1 MNKFI
6 TLLILCLSFLTA
18 SGTETSRPRL
28 LLTKEG
34 VREIKAQ
41 LGRNPLTDAAFAKA
55 KAVADAAVAGPV
67 EVPVPQD
74 VGGGY
79 THEKHKQNYT
89 DMYNAGVV
97 YQITGDKK

>member
-41 LGRNPLTDAAFAKA
+41 LGATRSPTPPSQKRRPSPMRLSQ
-55 KAVADAAVAGPV
+55 VR
-67 EVPVPQD
+67 
-74 VGGGY
+74 
-79 THEKHKQNYT
+79 
-89 DMYNAGVV
+89 
-97 YQITGDKK
+97 

>member
-6 TLLILCLSFLTA
+6 TLLLLCLSFLTA

-28 LLTKEG
+28 LLTKKG

-55 KAVADAAVAGPV
+55 KAFSYFTYKVSRYVMAS
-67 EVPVPQD
+67 
-74 VGGGY
+74 
-79 THEKHKQNYT
+79 
-89 DMYNAGVV
+89 
-97 YQITGDKK
+97 